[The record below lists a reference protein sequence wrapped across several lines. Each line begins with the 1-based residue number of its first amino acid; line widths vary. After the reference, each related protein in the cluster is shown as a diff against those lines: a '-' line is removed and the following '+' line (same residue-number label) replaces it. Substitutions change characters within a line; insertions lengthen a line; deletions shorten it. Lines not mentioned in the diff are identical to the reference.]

1 MSDKITNQQEE
12 LESLNKTVTTLKQA
26 GFSDEEISDHFR
38 PTCPGI
44 QEFVASL
51 EALSLDKRQKQI
63 VIDEFL
69 VLRAIINLC
78 DKGLVF
84 EAIDL
89 ALLNFGGPNTKQY
102 QGSTKGYKEIKLQGL
117 C

>member
-1 MSDKITNQQEE
+1 MDFNQ
-12 LESLNKTVTTLKQA
+12 LKQA
-26 GFSDEEISDHFR
+26 GFNDDEIQGNSASSN
-38 PTCPGI
+38 I
-44 QEFVASL
+44 QEFVDSL

-63 VIDEFL
+63 AIDEFL

-89 ALLNFGGPNTKQY
+89 ALLNFDIPGAKKD
-102 QGSTKGYKEIKLQGL
+102 QGCTKGYNEIKS
-117 C
+117 

>member
-1 MSDKITNQQEE
+1 MSQTIT
-12 LESLNKTVTTLKQA
+12 K
-26 GFSDEEISDHFR
+26 FSEFKKADEEISDNFG
-38 PTCPGI
+38 PTCPGV
-44 QEFVASL
+44 QEFIDSL
-51 EALSLDKRQKQI
+51 EELSLDKRQKQI

-89 ALLNFGGPNTKQY
+89 ALLNFGGPNAKQG
-102 QGSTKGYKEIKLQGL
+102 QGCTKGYNEIKS
-117 C
+117 